1 MGILRSRRVGRAHLV
16 SYGLRLA
23 VLPIAAFALVACVR
37 SFTGLEGRW
46 NVESLNGRQILY
58 AGSREPL
65 WMVFRGGELSGWE
78 GCNHFGG
85 PYVYEGDSV
94 GVAWQ
99 PMTLRGC
106 GQQAEEFLD
115 VIQSDPYVVIL
126 DDSGMRMTITSE
138 TGSVEL
144 SRDLCTKEN
153 PRHFVEW
160 DKPEKVC

>member
-1 MGILRSRRVGRAHLV
+1 MSLGRKVVVV
-16 SYGLRLA
+16 S
-23 VLPIAAFALVACVR
+23 IAAFSLVACVR
-37 SFTGLEGRW
+37 GFTGLEGRW

-58 AGSREPL
+58 AGSQEPL
-65 WMVFRGGELSGWE
+65 WMIFRGGELSGWE

-99 PMTLRGC
+99 MMTAIGC
-106 GQQAEEFLD
+106 GRRPEEFLD
-115 VIQSDPYVVIL
+115 VIQSDPFVVTF

-138 TGSVEL
+138 KGSVEL